1 MASETR
7 RSFDRKG
14 RKVKGNIEINGLGKS
29 FTGPDGRPIPVL
41 KDINLSIESGK
52 FVCLVGPSGCG
63 KTTILHAIAGILK
76 KDAGTILIDGTDH
89 LHARFG
95 YVFQEARLLNWRTA
109 AQNVEFGAVAAGI
122 PRAEI
127 PALVKRY
134 LDLVGLTD
142 FADAFPLTLSGGMQ
156 QRVAIAR
163 AFVVK
168 PQVLLMD
175 EPFSSLDELT
185 ARTMRS
191 ELLRFWKE
199 DRHTVI
205 FITHNT
211 HEAVFLADKIYCLG
225 KRGQGIT
232 AEFDVDI
239 DRPRDA
245 EDPRVIKLQKEVL
258 ATLLV

>member
-1 MASETR
+1 MASEAR
-7 RSFDRKG
+7 RSVDRTG
-14 RKVKGNIEINGLGKS
+14 DEVKGTLEIEGLEKTFIGV
-29 FTGPDGRPIPVL
+29 DGRQIPVL
-41 KDINLSIESGK
+41 KDINLSIPAGK

-63 KTTILHAIAGILK
+63 KTTILHAIAGIMQ
-76 KDAGTILIDGTDH
+76 KDKGKILIDGTDH
-89 LHARFG
+89 LRARFG

-122 PRAEI
+122 PAAEI
-127 PALVKRY
+127 PGLVKRY
-134 LDLVGLTD
+134 IELVGLSD

-191 ELLRFWKE
+191 ELLQFWQKE
-199 DRHTVI
+199 RHTVI

-211 HEAVFLADKIYCLG
+211 HEAVYLADKIYVLG

-245 EDPRVIKLQKEVL
+245 EDPRVMKLQKEVL

>member
-1 MASETR
+1 
-7 RSFDRKG
+7 
-14 RKVKGNIEINGLGKS
+14 VKGTIEIKGLEKT
-29 FTGPDGRPIPVL
+29 FTTGDDKQIPVL
-41 KDINLSIESGK
+41 KDVNLTIKGGQ
-52 FVCLVGPSGCG
+52 FACLVGPSGCG
-63 KTTILHAIAGILK
+63 KTTILHAIAGIIE
-76 KDAGTILIDGTDH
+76 KDRGSILIDGMDH
-89 LHARFG
+89 LRARFG

-109 AQNVEFGAVAAGI
+109 AQNVEFGAVAA
-122 PRAEI
+122 EI
-127 PALVKRY
+127 PQQEIPGLVKRY
-134 LDLVGLTD
+134 IDLVGLSD
-142 FADAFPLTLSGGMQ
+142 FANSYPLTLSGGMQ

-185 ARTMRS
+185 ARTMRA
-191 ELLRFWKE
+191 ELLRFWQE
-199 DRHTVI
+199 ERHTVI

-211 HEAVFLADKIYCLG
+211 HEAVYLADRIYCMG
-225 KRGQGIT
+225 RRGQGIT